1 MWQELRERTAEAN
14 RRLAEWKLAP
24 LTWGNVSGISPD
36 RRVIAIKPS
45 GVPYEDL
52 TADRI
57 VLVDTSGSV
66 VEGHLRPS
74 SDTPTHW
81 ALYQAFPAAGGVC
94 HTHSR
99 FATVF
104 AQLRR
109 GLPCYGTTHADHFAG
124 EVPVTRPLTPDEVS
138 GDYEAATGRVIVECF
153 RRLDLDPAAVPG
165 VLVAGH
171 GPFVWGHDPLAAV
184 ENALALEEIAAM
196 AWAMTACGGPLTP
209 LEDYVLRKHFER
221 KHGPAAYY
229 GQSPG
234 NVESSRA

>member
-1 MWQELRERTAEAN
+1 MWEELRESTAEAN
-14 RRLAEWKLAP
+14 RRLAEWRLAP
-24 LTWGNVSGISPD
+24 LTWGNVSGISAD

-45 GVPYEDL
+45 GVPYEAL
-52 TADRI
+52 TADKI
-57 VLVDTSGSV
+57 VLVDASGGV
-66 VEGHLRPS
+66 VEGNLRPS
-74 SDTPTHW
+74 SDTPTHLE
-81 ALYQAFPAAGGVC
+81 LYRAFPSAGGIC

-138 GDYEAATGRVIVECF
+138 REYEAATGRVIVECF
-153 RRLDLDPAAVPG
+153 QRLGLDPAAVPG
-165 VLVAGH
+165 ALAAGH
-171 GPFVWGHDPLAAV
+171 GPFVWGKGPLQAV
-184 ENALALEEIAAM
+184 ENALALEEIAAT
-196 AWAMTACGGPLTP
+196 AWAMTACGGPLPP

-229 GQSPG
+229 GQSPD
-234 NVESSRA
+234 AT